1 MIDGLSLCGSF
12 FRRSAALLLQDLV
25 QNNCQR
31 GDRSEERAED
41 LRNECV
47 LGRQLAEG
55 HEFFHR
61 QNLAFNHAALDLDD
75 VLVFLCEFADHASRS
90 NGIVGGGSHG
100 RRAVE
105 NLVELGV
112 AGLIGGEAGQ
122 RVLDDRVLDSRS
134 TELIAK
140 LGILRDGD
148 ALVVNKYSSGSVLD
162 LVRQSINDGLNRR

>member
-1 MIDGLSLCGSF
+1 MGQF
-12 FRRSAALLLQDLV
+12 
-25 QNNCQR
+25 
-31 GDRSEERAED
+31 
-41 LRNECV
+41 
-47 LGRQLAEG
+47 AEG
-55 HEFFHR
+55 HEFFNR

-105 NLVELGV
+105 NLVKLGV

-148 ALVVNKYSSGSVLD
+148 ALVVYKNSRSSVLNF
-162 LVRQSINDGLNRR
+162 LRQSINDGFLAFKYLCVGHECHL